1 MILTEATTMA
11 EREFQITLEPPND
24 AQKLI
29 DRMHESF
36 GHLEGSVYF
45 CSGAVAWVWPDGRGI
60 VTLYFSHAPDA
71 PDEGQCLDFNAVLAE
86 AFATEIKVRP

>member
-1 MILTEATTMA
+1 MILTEATATG

-36 GHLEGSVYF
+36 GYLEGAVYF

-60 VTLYFSHAPDA
+60 VTLYLSHTPET
-71 PDEGQCLDFNAVLAE
+71 PDEARRLDFDAVLAE